1 MLQDRNGGHV
11 FSLSISASVRPCHLL
26 FVLSSVRPAFCP
38 VKKTIY
44 FRSLLKNTERISMKI
59 VGENYYHEQI
69 KWSLFWRKWNWNKG
83 AWYDRIFEST
93 SVGGNYR

>member
-1 MLQDRNGGHV
+1 MLCHILVVRKITRLYKVIFPFIKPPQLMLQDRNGGHV

-69 KWSLFWRKWNWNKG
+69 K
-83 AWYDRIFEST
+83 
-93 SVGGNYR
+93 

>member
-38 VKKTIY
+38 VKKNYIFSFPSQKY
-44 FRSLLKNTERISMKI
+44 GKDFDENRGRKLLPRT
-59 VGENYYHEQI
+59 
-69 KWSLFWRKWNWNKG
+69 
-83 AWYDRIFEST
+83 D
-93 SVGGNYR
+93 